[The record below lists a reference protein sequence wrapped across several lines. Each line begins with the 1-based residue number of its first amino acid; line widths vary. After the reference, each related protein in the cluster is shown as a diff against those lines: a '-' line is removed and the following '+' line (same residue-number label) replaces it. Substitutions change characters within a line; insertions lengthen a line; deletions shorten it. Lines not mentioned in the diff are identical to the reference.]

1 MAVDFD
7 VVLHLDNIDPI
18 EHVQEALTLDGH
30 GQFLVKH
37 AENDI
42 GSLLVGGCNCKVVNL
57 AHEHNTLA
65 VNNSGVYAWLVSSWG
80 QAKIMEDS
88 IGMLFPKSQ

>member
-7 VVLHLDNIDPI
+7 VVLCLDNVDAI

-37 AENDI
+37 VKKDI
-42 GSLLVGGCNCKVVNL
+42 SSPLVGGCNRKVVNL
-57 AHEHNTLA
+57 AHEHNTFA
-65 VNNSGVYAWLVSSWG
+65 VDNSGV
-80 QAKIMEDS
+80 
-88 IGMLFPKSQ
+88 